1 MANESLRNHL
11 AKANTVQMLTL
22 YLQLTPAS
30 ELTRAKAL
38 SQNFV
43 MFDLFVAQD
52 AKEKWVL
59 VMKEKRKKWVS
70 SDLKVPVRGD

>member
-1 MANESLRNHL
+1 
-11 AKANTVQMLTL
+11 ML
-22 YLQLTPAS
+22 
-30 ELTRAKAL
+30 
-38 SQNFV
+38 
-43 MFDLFVAQD
+43 DLFVAQD